1 MLAHPVM
8 YEYLARQRTDT
19 LIREA
24 EQSRLVR
31 LATAD
36 REPAGIWITGILARI
51 RQRFAAAHRAFTRP
65 ATSPAG

>member
-8 YEYLARQRTDT
+8 YEYLARQRTAA

-36 REPAGIWITGILARI
+36 RESAGVKNTGILARI
-51 RQRFAAAHRAFTRP
+51 RQTFAAAHRGFARP
-65 ATSPAG
+65 AVNPSE